1 MVRVSIRVAVIA
13 EDPLARAGLVALI
26 SPRDELSVVGQGA
39 AHEAMR
45 LARVADVVLW
55 DAGSSAAHLEIE
67 DHGAARFLILT
78 ADERQAAQALAEGAR
93 GALPREVSAN
103 RLAMAVSAVHEGLL
117 VVDEAFSEAL
127 LVRPGP
133 VARLAEPLT
142 SRELQVLAL
151 LSEGLSNKAIASR
164 LEVSESTAKFHV
176 AAILG
181 KLGVGSRAEA
191 IVQAV
196 RRGLVIL

>member
-1 MVRVSIRVAVIA
+1 VSIRVAVIA
-13 EDPLARAGLVALI
+13 EDPLARAGLVALV
-26 SPRDELSVVGQGA
+26 SRRDDLSVVGQGP
-39 AHEAMR
+39 AHDAMR

-55 DAGSSAAHLEIE
+55 DAASGVAGLHVE
-67 DHGAARFLILT
+67 DHGAARFLVLA
-78 ADERQAAQALAEGAR
+78 ADERQAAEALAEGAR
-93 GALPREVSAN
+93 GALPRDVSAD
-103 RLAMAVSAVHEGLL
+103 RLAMALSAVHEGLL
-117 VVDEAFSEAL
+117 VVDDSFSEAF

-133 VARLAEPLT
+133 AAQLADPLT

-164 LEVSESTAKFHV
+164 LGISESTAKFHV

>member
-1 MVRVSIRVAVIA
+1 VSIRVAVIG
-13 EDPLARAGLVALI
+13 EDPLARAGLVALV
-26 SPRDELSVVGQGA
+26 SRRDELSVVGQGPA
-39 AHEAMR
+39 REAMR
-45 LARVADVVLW
+45 LALVADVVLW
-55 DAGSSAAHLEIE
+55 DVGSSAPRLDAE
-67 DHGAARFLILT
+67 DHGATRFLVLA
-78 ADERQAAQALAEGAR
+78 ADQRQAAQALAEGAR
-93 GALPREVSAN
+93 GALPREVSAE

-127 LVRPGP
+127 GVRPGP

-142 SRELQVLAL
+142 SRELEVLAL

-164 LEVSESTAKFHV
+164 LEISESTAKFHV

-191 IVQAV
+191 IVQAA
-196 RRGLVIL
+196 RLGLVML